1 MTSMYYALKF
11 KMPEVGMWLEGSG
24 VKHRMVIWLTE
35 LPFSH
40 TGVIKVTNELNEDI
54 SYFTYL
60 GERETERKKE
70 KEGNGKKQNHRQI
83 KEK

>member
-1 MTSMYYALKF
+1 
-11 KMPEVGMWLEGSG
+11 MPEVGMWLEGSG
-24 VKHRMVIWLTE
+24 VKHCLVIWLTE

-70 KEGNGKKQNHRQI
+70 KEGNGKNRITDRSKINRTI
-83 KEK
+83 WPSECTAE